1 MTKHHLTK
9 SNFKLAS
16 ECKQKLKY
24 YKAKY
29 PSTLK
34 DNEML
39 EFFAE
44 GGFMVEAI
52 AHAVMLHSNP
62 DAKFEQTFSH
72 GQLSARVDGWE
83 PFVGYAVLTEI
94 KAMSVKT
101 TGVEQF
107 LKKDGTPKKEWL
119 PYLLDITF
127 QVMVA
132 RLANPELE
140 IRPRLCVVN
149 KTKPSSIEAIYA
161 NIDLVEEKNA
171 DRDKPRAVF
180 TGDRAALAADHFLE
194 FIDVSAIVDGLMED
208 VESATKDFL
217 EFLDGAQSN
226 YTPERR
232 PKECK
237 SCEFRGTH
245 LSPNGFEECWGSW
258 PADVA
263 HFLSFY
269 QGFRSKE
276 GKAVFDARLNSGNY
290 RLVDLPESFVNSG
303 KSYAPTRRNQVRAAR
318 EGKEVQDPQLVE
330 VLSKVEYP
338 IHFID
343 FEASRIP
350 VPYRPGMRP
359 YEQVAFQFSC
369 HTLELAD
376 SPELKHS
383 QWLNLRDVYPNE
395 EFVRELKKAIGSQ
408 GTVLTWSH
416 YEKSTLKSVR
426 RQLSER
432 DSVDAELAAW
442 FDELVGPQSSEDNE
456 EGSTEVA
463 VPEETAKRLRIF
475 DLLDVSREF
484 YCHPNMNGS
493 HSIKRVLDSIW
504 PNAEGLWSHPWFS
517 EYYKADDNG
526 LPMDPYKTLLNG
538 DDDLN
543 LDETDEGDEAAESSS
558 PEGKPVTD
566 GVGAMRAYQNMLYGK
581 RRGDEAPRARLA
593 EALYRYCRLDTA
605 AMVMIWKYWHGERA

>member
-1 MTKHHLTK
+1 MPQHHLTK

-29 PSTLK
+29 PSTLQ

-52 AHAVMLHSNP
+52 AHAVMLHANP
-62 DAKFEQTFSH
+62 DSKFEQTFEH
-72 GQLSARVDGWE
+72 DRLSARVDGWE
-83 PFVGYAVLTEI
+83 RFAEYAVLTEI
-94 KAMSVKT
+94 KATSVT
-101 TGVEQF
+101 TSGAEQF
-107 LKKDGTPKKEWL
+107 LKKDGSPKTDWR
-119 PYLLDITF
+119 PYLLDIAF

-132 RLANPELE
+132 QLANPGLE

-149 KTKPSSIEAIYA
+149 KTKPSSVEAIYA
-161 NIDLVEEKNA
+161 NIDLIDEKDA
-171 DRDKPRAVF
+171 DRSKPRAVF
-180 TGDRAALAADHFLE
+180 TGDREALAADHFLE
-194 FIDVSAIVDGLMED
+194 FIDVSSVVDDLMDE
-208 VESATKDFL
+208 VKSATSDFL
-217 EFLDGAQSN
+217 DFLDGLQPG
-226 YTPERR
+226 YKPERR

-237 SCEFRGTH
+237 HCEFRGAH

-269 QGFRSKE
+269 QGFRSRDA
-276 GKAVFDARLNSGNY
+276 KAAFGEMLNSGNY
-290 RLVDLPESFVNSG
+290 RLIDLPDSVVNSG
-303 KSYAPTRRNQVRAAR
+303 ESYAATRRNQVRAAR
-318 EGKEVQDPQLVE
+318 EGKEVQDPGLVE
-330 VLSKVEYP
+330 VLGKVAYP

-369 HTLELAD
+369 HTLESAD
-376 SPELKHS
+376 SAELKHS

-395 EFVRELKKAIGSQ
+395 EFIHELRKAIGTKGS
-408 GTVLTWSH
+408 VLTWSH

-432 DSVDAELAAW
+432 GSLDASLLDW
-442 FDELVGPQSSEDNE
+442 FEGLVGREM
-456 EGSTEVA
+456 
-463 VPEETAKRLRIF
+463 PEEEEKGTKKAKENTRIF

-484 YCHPNMNGS
+484 YCHPDMNGS

-504 PNAEGLWSHPWFS
+504 PNADGLWSHPWFS
-517 EYYKADDNG
+517 TYYKVDG
-526 LPMDPYKTLLNG
+526 SGRPVDPYKTLVNG

-543 LDETDEGDEAAESSS
+543 LDETDEGDDASEGSS
-558 PEGKPVTD
+558 PGGKPVTD
-566 GVGAMRAYQNMLYGK
+566 GVGAMRAYQAMLYGK
-581 RRGDEAPRARLA
+581 RRGDEAHRARLA
-593 EALYRYCRLDTA
+593 EALYRYCKLDTA
-605 AMVMIWKYWHGERA
+605 AMVMIWKYWQSKRA

>member
-1 MTKHHLTK
+1 MPQHHLTK

-24 YKAKY
+24 YKANY

-62 DAKFEQTFSH
+62 YAKFEQTFAH
-72 GQLSARVDGWE
+72 GRFSARVDGWE
-83 PFVGYAVLTEI
+83 QFVGHAVLTEI
-94 KAMSVKT
+94 KATSVT
-101 TGVEQF
+101 TSGVEQF

-119 PYLLDITF
+119 AYLLDITF

-132 RLANPELE
+132 RLANPGLE

-149 KTKPSSIEAIYA
+149 KTKPSSVEAIYA
-161 NIDLVEEKNA
+161 NIDLVDDKDA
-171 DRDKPRAVF
+171 DRNKPRAVF

-194 FIDVSAIVDGLMED
+194 FIDVSTVVDDLMED
-208 VESATKDFL
+208 VKTAANDFL
-217 EFLDGAQSN
+217 EFLDGVQSN
-226 YTPERR
+226 YSPERR
-232 PKECK
+232 PTECK
-237 SCEFRGTH
+237 NCEFRGAH
-245 LSPNGFEECWGSW
+245 LSPNGFEECWGPW
-258 PADVA
+258 PTDVA
-263 HFLSFY
+263 HILSFY
-269 QGFRSKE
+269 QGFRSKD
-276 GKAVFDARLNSGNY
+276 GRTVFGEMLASGNY
-290 RLVDLPESFVNSG
+290 RLIDLPESLVNSG

-318 EGKEVQDPQLVE
+318 EGKEVQDPQLVK
-330 VLSKVEYP
+330 VLGKVKYP

-369 HTLELAD
+369 HTLETPD
-376 SPELKHS
+376 STELKHS

-395 EFVRELKKAIGSQ
+395 EFVRELMKVIGSQ

-432 DSVDAELAAW
+432 GTLDAELAEW
-442 FDELVGPQSSEDNE
+442 FDGLVGLQSSDGSEENAPEDAPVE
-456 EGSTEVA
+456 
-463 VPEETAKRLRIF
+463 AKSKELRIF

-484 YCHPNMNGS
+484 YCHPHMNGS

-504 PNAEGLWSHPWFS
+504 PNAEALWSHPWFS
-517 EYYKADDNG
+517 EYYKADSSG
-526 LPMDPYKTLLNG
+526 RPMDPYKTLVNG

-543 LDETDEGDEAAESSS
+543 LDETNEGDDASQDSS
-558 PEGKPVTD
+558 PGGEPVTD
-566 GVGAMRAYQNMLYGK
+566 GVGAMRAYQAMLYGK
-581 RRGDEAPRARLA
+581 RRGDEAHRARLA
-593 EALYRYCRLDTA
+593 EALYRYCGLDTA
-605 AMVMIWKYWHGERA
+605 AMVMIWKYWQIKRM

>member
-1 MTKHHLTK
+1 MPQHHLTK

-29 PSTLK
+29 PSTLQ

-62 DAKFEQTFSH
+62 GAQFEQTFTH
-72 GQLSARVDGWE
+72 DRLSARVDGWE
-83 PFVGYAVLTEI
+83 RFETHAVLTEI
-94 KAMSVKT
+94 KAKSVTSADVK
-101 TGVEQF
+101 QF
-107 LKKDGTPKKEWL
+107 LKKDDTPQKKWL

-132 RLANPELE
+132 RLANPGLE

-149 KTKPSSIEAIYA
+149 KTKPSSVEAIYA
-161 NIDLVEEKNA
+161 NIDLVEDEDA
-171 DRDKPRAVF
+171 DRTKPRAVF

-194 FIDVSAIVDGLMED
+194 FFDVSSVVERLMGE
-208 VESATKDFL
+208 VKVATKDFL
-217 EFLDGAQSN
+217 DFLDGLQPDFK
-226 YTPERR
+226 PERR

-237 SCEFRGTH
+237 HCEFRGVH
-245 LSPNGFEECWGSW
+245 LSPNGFEECWGPW

-276 GKAVFDARLNSGNY
+276 GAAAFEAMLNSGNY
-290 RLVDLPESFVNSG
+290 RLVDLPESLVNSG
-303 KSYAPTRRNQVRAAR
+303 QSYAPTRLNQVRAAR
-318 EGKEVQDPQLVE
+318 EGKEVQDPRLVE
-330 VLSKVEYP
+330 VLGKVEYP

-369 HTLELAD
+369 HTLE
-376 SPELKHS
+376 SPESTELKHS
-383 QWLNLRDVYPNE
+383 EWLNLRDVYPNE
-395 EFVRELKKAIGSQ
+395 EFIRELKKVIGSR

-432 DSVDAELAAW
+432 GELDADLAQW
-442 FDELVGPQSSEDNE
+442 FEGLVGPFSSEGDEKKTKKEIRE
-456 EGSTEVA
+456 EQKS
-463 VPEETAKRLRIF
+463 RNLRIF

-484 YCHPNMNGS
+484 YCHPDMNGS
-493 HSIKRVLDSIW
+493 HSIKKVLDSIW
-504 PNAEGLWSHPWFS
+504 PNADGLWSHPWFS
-517 EYYKADDNG
+517 KYYKADTSG
-526 LPMDPYKTLLNG
+526 RPMDPYKTLEG
-538 DDDLN
+538 DDGDLN
-543 LDETDEGDEAAESSS
+543 LDETDEGDAELQDAS
-558 PEGKPVTD
+558 PDGEPVTD
-566 GVGAMRAYQNMLYGK
+566 GVGAMRAYQAMLYGK
-581 RRGDEAPRARLA
+581 RRGDEAHRARLA
-593 EALYRYCRLDTA
+593 EALYRYCGLDTA
-605 AMVMIWKYWHGERA
+605 AMVMIWKYWLRHQ

>member
-1 MTKHHLTK
+1 MPQHHLTK

-29 PSTLK
+29 PSTLQ

-52 AHAVMLHSNP
+52 AHAVMLHANP
-62 DAKFEQTFSH
+62 DSKFEQTFTH
-72 GQLSARVDGWE
+72 DRLSARVDGWE
-83 PFVGYAVLTEI
+83 QFADHAVLTEI
-94 KAMSVKT
+94 KATSVST

-107 LKKDGTPKKEWL
+107 LKKDKTPKKDRL

-132 RLANPELE
+132 RLANPGLE

-149 KTKPSSIEAIYA
+149 KTKPSNVEAIYA
-161 NIDLVEEKNA
+161 NIDLVEDKNA

-194 FIDVSAIVDGLMED
+194 FIDVSSVVQGLMGE
-208 VESATKDFL
+208 VQAATKDFL
-217 EFLDGAQSN
+217 EFLDGVQSN

-237 SCEFRGTH
+237 SCEFRGAH
-245 LSPNGFEECWGSW
+245 LSPNGFEECWGTW

-263 HFLSFY
+263 HLLSFY

-276 GKAVFDARLNSGNY
+276 AKAVFEEMLNSGNY
-290 RLVDLPESFVNSG
+290 RLIDLPDSVVNSG
-303 KSYAPTRRNQVRAAR
+303 ESYAPTRRNQVRAAR
-318 EGKEVQDPQLVE
+318 EGKEVQDHQMVNALN
-330 VLSKVEYP
+330 KVEYP

-369 HTLELAD
+369 HTLE
-376 SPELKHS
+376 SPNTTELKHS

-395 EFVRELKKAIGSQ
+395 EFIHELRKVIGTKGS
-408 GTVLTWSH
+408 VLTWSH

-426 RQLSER
+426 RQLRER
-432 DSVDAELAAW
+432 GSLDAGLLDW
-442 FDELVGPQSSEDNE
+442 FEGLVGCEKSEE
-456 EGSTEVA
+456 EEKRTKKAGEST
-463 VPEETAKRLRIF
+463 RIF

-484 YCHPNMNGS
+484 YCHPAMNGS

-504 PNAEGLWSHPWFS
+504 PSAEGLWSHPWFS
-517 EYYKADDNG
+517 KYFKADGNG
-526 LPMDPYKTLLNG
+526 QLMDPYKTLVNG
-538 DDDLN
+538 DADLK
-543 LDETDEGDEAAESSS
+543 LDETDDGDDLAEGSS
-558 PEGKPVTD
+558 PGGEPVTD
-566 GVGAMRAYQNMLYGK
+566 GVGAMRAYQEMLYGK
-581 RRGDEAPRARLA
+581 RRGDEAHRARLA
-593 EALYRYCRLDTA
+593 EALYRYCELDTA
-605 AMVMIWKYWHGERA
+605 AMVMIWKYWLRSQ